1 MLMVLHLTAL
11 GSLANIGKHSTAWE
25 AYPRPTTPEQLQ
37 TQALGM
43 ITQGQIGNWMWPV
56 TLKDLVGA

>member
-43 ITQGQIGNWMWPV
+43 ITQGQIGNWMWQLP
-56 TLKDLVGA
+56 